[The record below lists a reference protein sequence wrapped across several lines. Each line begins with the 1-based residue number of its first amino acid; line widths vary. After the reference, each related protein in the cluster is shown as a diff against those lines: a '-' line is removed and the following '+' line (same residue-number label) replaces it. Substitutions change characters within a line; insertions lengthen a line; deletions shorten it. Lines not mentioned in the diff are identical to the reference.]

1 MEARPLSAFG
11 ARPKIWPGEMLYTPL
26 IRMIHY
32 ASVSGAYLR
41 KEAS

>member
-1 MEARPLSAFG
+1 
-11 ARPKIWPGEMLYTPL
+11 MLDTPL
-26 IRMIHY
+26 IRMIRY

>member
-1 MEARPLSAFG
+1 
-11 ARPKIWPGEMLYTPL
+11 MLYTPL
-26 IRMIHY
+26 IRMIRY